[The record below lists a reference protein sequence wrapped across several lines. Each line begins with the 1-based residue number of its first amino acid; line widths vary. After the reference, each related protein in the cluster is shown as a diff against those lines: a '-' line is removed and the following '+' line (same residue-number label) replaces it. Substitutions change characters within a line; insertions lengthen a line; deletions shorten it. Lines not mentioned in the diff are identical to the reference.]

1 MANYNVDIAVAVR
14 NLDALKA
21 FKRELTSVERAVD
34 DFNNKT
40 LSVDERKLK
49 AIARKREDASLKAL
63 QRVDAADLKALGSLE
78 KKQQELE
85 DKLFKEKLK
94 K

>member
-34 DFNNKT
+34 DFNNKS
-40 LSVDERKLK
+40 LSADEKKLK

-63 QRVDAADLKALGSLE
+63 QRVAAADLKALEGLA
-78 KKQQELE
+78 KKEQEL
-85 DKLFKEKLK
+85 
-94 K
+94 

>member
-63 QRVDAADLKALGSLE
+63 QRVAAADLKALESLQRRN
-78 KKQQELE
+78 KS
-85 DKLFKEKLK
+85 LK
-94 K
+94 TGCSRTS